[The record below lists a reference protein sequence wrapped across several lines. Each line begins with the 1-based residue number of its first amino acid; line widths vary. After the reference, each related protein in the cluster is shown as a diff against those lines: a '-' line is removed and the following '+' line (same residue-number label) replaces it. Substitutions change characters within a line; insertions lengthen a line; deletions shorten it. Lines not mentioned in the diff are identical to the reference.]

1 MNLFNIYKLFL
12 ILVLSFTICIPSS
25 GQQKMD
31 FKDPVTLNASSGLY
45 KNMFELVD
53 WNFGEVFASSLTDNQ
68 KLLITTGFLQS
79 KEYQKILLPSLDS
92 LLDLDK
98 DNSLLSIFP
107 NPVSDQFYVKNIQPL
122 FKITEMNMYN
132 INGNLIKIIE
142 EPFSTP
148 IFNKKIS
155 VSNLP
160 SGEYVLMVKYI
171 INQKYYRTKLFKIVK
186 L

>member
-1 MNLFNIYKLFL
+1 MLNKYKIFL
-12 ILVLSFTICIPSS
+12 ILIIIHFNSICSY
-25 GQQKMD
+25 GQEIKI
-31 FKDPVTLNASSGLY
+31 FKDPVTVNASSGLY

-171 INQKYYRTKLFKIVK
+171 INQKYYRAKLFKIVK

>member
-1 MNLFNIYKLFL
+1 MFNNIYKIFL
-12 ILVLSFTICIPSS
+12 ILILSFTTYISSS
-25 GQQKMD
+25 GQQKVD
-31 FKDPVTLNASSGLY
+31 FRDPVTLNASSGLY
-45 KNMFELVD
+45 QNMFELVD

-79 KEYQKILLPSLDS
+79 KELQKILLPALDS

-98 DNSLLSIFP
+98 DNSLLSVFP
-107 NPVSDQFYVKNIQPL
+107 NPVVDQLYVKNIHPL
-122 FKITEMNMYN
+122 FKITEMNVYD
-132 INGNLIKIIE
+132 IRGNLIKIIE

-148 IFNKKIS
+148 IFNKKIQ
-155 VSNLP
+155 VSNLS

-171 INQKYYRTKLFKIVK
+171 INQKYYRAKIFKIVK

>member
-1 MNLFNIYKLFL
+1 MFYIYKNAIIFI
-12 ILVLSFTICIPSS
+12 ILLTCSNISF
-25 GQQKMD
+25 GQQKID
-31 FKDPVTLNASSGLY
+31 LKDPVTLNASSGLY

-79 KEYQKILLPSLDS
+79 KELQKILLPALDS

-98 DNSLLSIFP
+98 DNSLLSVFP
-107 NPVSDQFYVKNIQPL
+107 NPVADQLFVRNPHPL
-122 FKITEMNMYN
+122 FKITEMNMYD
-132 INGNLIKIIE
+132 IRGNLIKILE

-148 IFNKKIS
+148 IFNMKIQL
-155 VSNLP
+155 SNLS

-171 INQKYYRTKLFKIVK
+171 INQKYYRAKIFKIVK